1 MLAQLLNEDL
11 KKKANYITSYSFHT
25 LEIVNQVMWIALWDT
40 VILSLWPYRELMVL
54 RMHGWIVWLIIV
66 YAILNKAFQLSFYL
80 ELLSIFCFD
89 AAPCL
94 YLNTIYFT
102 LSIKTV

>member
-40 VILSLWPYRELMVL
+40 VILGY
-54 RMHGWIVWLIIV
+54 IIPV
-66 YAILNKAFQLSFYL
+66 
-80 ELLSIFCFD
+80 
-89 AAPCL
+89 
-94 YLNTIYFT
+94 T
-102 LSIKTV
+102 L